1 MSTEP
6 DPQQPVYPPPTDPT
20 AQYPAAQYPTTQYS
34 AGYPVHAQQPPP
46 YYPYPAAPRRG
57 TNSMAIA
64 AFVMLFVLPPL
75 AIVLGTIAGK
85 QIERTGEDGDGFA
98 KAGVIGGIVLTVL
111 AVLAIVGSLL
121 FVYAIVDAVNDLE
134 PR

>member
-6 DPQQPVYPPPTDPT
+6 DRQQPVFPPPSDPTASYPAARFPT
-20 AQYPAAQYPTTQYS
+20 AQYPA
-34 AGYPVHAQQPPP
+34 GYPVYAQQPP
-46 YYPYPAAPRRG
+46 YPQYPVAPRPG

-75 AIVLGTIAGK
+75 AIVFGTIAGK
-85 QIERTGEDGDGFA
+85 QIERTGEDGNGFA

-111 AVLAIVGSLL
+111 AILAIVGTLL

>member
-6 DPQQPVYPPPTDPT
+6 DPGQPVFPQPT
-20 AQYPAAQYPTTQYS
+20 APHT

-46 YYPYPAAPRRG
+46 YQYPHPGVARRPG

-75 AIVLGTIAGK
+75 AIVFGTIAGR
-85 QIERTGEDGDGFA
+85 QIGRTGEDGDGFA

-111 AVLAIVGSLL
+111 GVLAIVGTLL
-121 FVYAIVDAVNDLE
+121 FVYAVVDAVNDLE